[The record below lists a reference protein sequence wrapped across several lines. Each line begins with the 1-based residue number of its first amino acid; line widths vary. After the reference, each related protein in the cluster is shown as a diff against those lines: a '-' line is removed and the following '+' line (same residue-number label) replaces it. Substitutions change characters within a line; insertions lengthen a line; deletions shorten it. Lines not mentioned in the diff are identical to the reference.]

1 MSSYARVVW
10 GGMVR
15 HEVEHQL
22 DAAPG
27 LLFARQTLEPDTAI
41 DLKKR
46 RVAWGVSHGHSL
58 PLLFPSSSERSAST
72 TTTSSSRTTALLNVR
87 VGTAKGDQ
95 FTEVSKWRNQCLT
108 SAPPSQRQVLPR

>member
-1 MSSYARVVW
+1 MSPYPRVVW

-27 LLFARQTLEPDTAI
+27 LHFARQTLEPDTAI
-41 DLKKR
+41 DLKATGSVGR
-46 RVAWGVSHGHSL
+46 QPWSFPAFTVSIFFRAIGIDHDNIEL
-58 PLLFPSSSERSAST
+58 A
-72 TTTSSSRTTALLNVR
+72 TALLNVR

-95 FTEVSKWRNQCLT
+95 FTEVSKRRNHCLR
-108 SAPPSQRQVLPR
+108 SARLLQTQALPR